1 MMQQFDP
8 TLPQRI
14 LSLEPNGFELLAL
27 EVFRL
32 QAQHNSVYRQFL
44 ECLHCKPESVV
55 KIADIPFLPIEFFKR
70 HQVKTGEW
78 QPQAVFESSGT
89 GMGARSRHVVPSLD
103 FYLKVTSHIFEAA
116 YGPLKD
122 FIVLALLPSYL
133 ERQHSSLVLM
143 AQHFMELSGH
153 ALSGFYLYE
162 HTDLIAAVEESLHT
176 GKKVLL
182 LGVSFALLDLAE
194 LGPFNWQN
202 LMVMET
208 GGMKGRRQ
216 ELIREELHE
225 KLCNAFGV
233 SYIHSEYGMTELLSQ
248 AYAKQNGVFIAP
260 PWMQVYIRE
269 VNDPFKQIGA
279 GHTGGINIIDLANYS
294 SCSFIETADLGL
306 MHENGTFE
314 VLGRFDNSEARGC
327 NLMLYS

>member
-1 MMQQFDP
+1 MQQFDP

-14 LSLEPNGFELLAL
+14 LNLEQNGFESLAL

-32 QAQHNSVYRQFL
+32 QAEHNALYRQYL
-44 ECLHCKPESVV
+44 QCLKCDPLSVH
-55 KIADIPFLPIEFFKR
+55 KTADIPFLPIGFFKG
-70 HQVKTGEW
+70 HEVKTGAW
-78 QPQAVFESSGT
+78 QPEAVFESSGT
-89 GMGARSRHVVPSLD
+89 GTGARSRHAIPGVN
-103 FYLKVTSHIFEAA
+103 FYLEVTEQIFKAA
-116 YGPLKD
+116 YGPLD
-122 FIVLALLPSYL
+122 EFIILALLPSYL

-153 ALSGFYLYE
+153 PLSGFYLYE
-162 HTDLIAAVEESLHT
+162 HNELIAAVEKALGT

-194 LGPFNWQN
+194 QGPFDWKN
-202 LMVMET
+202 LIVMET

-216 ELIREELHE
+216 ELIREELHNI
-225 KLCNAFGV
+225 LCNAFGV

-248 AYAKQNGVFIAP
+248 AYAARKGLFIAP

-269 VNDPFKQIGA
+269 VNDPFKQIAA
-279 GHTGGINIIDLANYS
+279 GRTGGINVVDLANYS
-294 SCSFIETADLGL
+294 TCSFIETADLGL
-306 MHENGTFE
+306 KHENGTFE